1 MADHWIEIRAT
12 TTNAAT
18 SNPSGGYT
26 PACWRIST
34 GGDLTESWSPS
45 SGVHG
50 GGTGNVL
57 SASSQRMQFNYGD
70 RFNIAVITTDLA
82 AISGVNIGTGNVCYN
97 TAGSGSQTYDGVTYT
112 YVSGGGANLPY
123 DSSNSSTGAL
133 RFNSGLITC
142 NTAGNFMYRIRIA
155 KGNSQGNQ
163 QFSFVWTVQ
172 ADVPAA
178 GVPTNVSISDAY
190 NQSCTLAWNSANPY
204 NASYNSGVIVS
215 PELGTRTD
223 SDGDPINDTTPQS
236 WAGSVVQATVTRGWS
251 YRIYA
256 RNFSALSKAD
266 GTMLNWIS
274 NNTYHQYKYQ
284 NNDSNS
290 WAATPGGADTQV
302 VPYKSAGSLDASD
315 PVINIGWL
323 STTSHTA
330 TVQVN
335 TGPWT
340 YYQSRL
346 VDGTTVKAE
355 SYSTLSNNNVTS
367 VSGQVPLK
375 HPSYSY
381 LNPTGG
387 AGTYYVWQMLPIAK
401 GGTGVWAATGNSYVV
416 PDGADYVPTQ
426 FDLGADITN
435 APTAQN
441 YESAEITIAG
451 VTANVNIAVS
461 LTQSNN
467 SNNWGFFKYDD
478 GSGYSAY
485 IQAGE
490 TGHNVQLGSKVKVKL
505 PSSNIRNDYRGIK
518 LSIGST
524 YDWFKVTTAAAAA
537 TDDDENV
544 SGSTGYGL
552 EILSPKSANTANATG
567 SVVTY
572 GPNNRATWLVTHNT
586 FDIAAGAT
594 YTITVTGMSATNKG
608 DFHLF
613 TQDPSPLSYLTGSGL
628 TVTRTNTGFT
638 VSATAART
646 GVYYMVYRV

>member
-1 MADHWIEIRAT
+1 MAYWILLKAT
-12 TTNAAT
+12 TTGAGTANT
-18 SNPSGGYT
+18 TTGSYT
-26 PACWRIST
+26 PAKYQVGPNGST
-34 GGDLTESWSPS
+34 DWTTATYGDASTANNEL
-45 SGVHG
+45 G
-50 GGTGNVL
+50 
-57 SASSQRMQFNYGD
+57 ASSARLMFNYGD
-70 RFNIAVITTDLA
+70 SFHIRVQTSDLDAVST
-82 AISGVNIGTGNVCYN
+82 VNIGPTTVCANTTG
-97 TAGSGSQTYDGVTYT
+97 TGTQTYDGVTYT
-112 YVSGGGANLPY
+112 LVSGGGTALTY
-123 DSSNSSTGAL
+123 DSSTSSAGDRYWNSTE
-133 RFNSGLITC
+133 ITPPSA
-142 NTAGNFMYRIRIA
+142 AGNYLYKIRIA
-155 KGNSQGNQ
+155 KGNGGNQ
-163 QFSFVWTVQ
+163 TFSFAFGVQ
-172 ADVPAA
+172 ADVGVA
-178 GVPTNVSISDAY
+178 GTPTNVSISDAY
-190 NQSCTLAWNSANPY
+190 NQQATLSWSVPNPY
-204 NASYNSGVIVS
+204 TVDYGALES
-215 PELGTRTD
+215 PELATRTSTGQID
-223 SDGDPINDTTPQS
+223 DVTPTQ
-236 WAGSVVQATVTRGWS
+236 WAGSVVQATVTRGQY
-251 YRIYA
+251 YRVYV
-256 RNFSALSKAD
+256 RNFSMMHVNYVPVSFPS
-266 GTMLNWIS
+266 GG
-274 NNTYHQYKYQ
+274 QQFKYQ
-284 NNDSNS
+284 NNNANS
-290 WAATPGGADTQV
+290 WSATPGGASTQI

-467 SNNWGFFKYDD
+467 SNDWGFFKYDN

-638 VSATAART
+638 VSATLART